1 MCVLA
6 CHVSRKKYHIGH
18 WPAAEAYRVDVGK
31 GNPYGRSLVLRPM
44 SVTATIPV
52 TSGEYG
58 RDAIISAESSHFW
71 PLERESGRLLPV
83 HAWFSGEA
91 TEQRPVQWHKE

>member
-1 MCVLA
+1 
-6 CHVSRKKYHIGH
+6 
-18 WPAAEAYRVDVGK
+18 
-31 GNPYGRSLVLRPM
+31 M

-52 TSGEYG
+52 TSGAYG

-83 HAWFSGEA
+83 ACFSGEA
-91 TEQRPVQWHKE
+91 TEQRPVQRYKE